1 MRKISVSS
9 SPRVLWRLPLQI
21 EHDVIILSAIIVKIY
36 CCLCSSGMEK
46 RIKKLRTYNPGK
58 NIWPTPSKIVKS
70 RKFWYLLFPNFQ
82 SLFVQYVIHFGG
94 EAECRAVCAHPNW
107 IWKFKSRFS
116 ILLLRR
122 QSIYFYDGCMS
133 NYGVF
138 FVIASC
144 HWSHPFMEIHRYD
157 IIYGNLWSFSLARSD
172 KREVWL

>member
-58 NIWPTPSKIVKS
+58 NIWLTPSKIVKS

-94 EAECRAVCAHPNW
+94 EAECRAVRPPKLNLKIKISFFHTTSTQAKYLFLRWLYVELWRLFCHRFMSLKSSFYGNSS
-107 IWKFKSRFS
+107 IWYNLWKS
-116 ILLLRR
+116 
-122 QSIYFYDGCMS
+122 M
-133 NYGVF
+133 VF
-138 FVIASC
+138 F
-144 HWSHPFMEIHRYD
+144 
-157 IIYGNLWSFSLARSD
+157 FSTVR
-172 KREVWL
+172 